1 MLNLNF
7 STILLQM
14 ANFFILA
21 FILYRF
27 LFTPLKN
34 VLKKREVETNRAMD
48 EAQIAKQDAEAM
60 RQQYIE
66 KTDNID
72 AEIAARKNEA
82 RIVIERTR
90 QQMLEEVQSRVERVE
105 AQAQEKLAQLRAE
118 AVQQHQK
125 ELGNLAANF
134 SRGILSDVVT
144 PTLQEIFQ
152 EEFLEHISEL
162 DLSSYIDTDKPSD
175 VSFVRVIMANPTTP
189 DYQSRLETI
198 VKEDLSQEVN
208 LSYEIDPSLIAGGIL
223 RFEDELIDG
232 SLQGQIDNLQ
242 KQYQEM
248 A

>member
-1 MLNLNF
+1 MLSLNI

-34 VLKKREVETNRAMD
+34 VLKRRELETTRAMD
-48 EAQIAKQDAEAM
+48 EAQIAKQEAEDM

-90 QQMLEEVQSRVERVE
+90 QQMLEEVQSRIERIE
-105 AQAQEKLAQLRAE
+105 AQTTEKLAQLRAE
-118 AVQQHQK
+118 AIQQHQK
-125 ELGNLAANF
+125 ELGNLASNF
-134 SRGILSDVVT
+134 ARGILSDVMT
-144 PTLQEIFQ
+144 PTLQDIYQ
-152 EEFLEHISEL
+152 EEFLKHLREI
-162 DLSSYIDTDKPSD
+162 DLSSYVDTDMPGD
-175 VSFVRVIMANPTTP
+175 VSFVRAIMANPTTP
-189 DYQSRLETI
+189 DYQTRLASILE
-198 VKEDLSQEVN
+198 EDLSQEVN
-208 LSYEIDPSLIAGGIL
+208 LTYEIDPSLIAGGIL

-242 KQYQEM
+242 KQYREL

>member
-48 EAQIAKQDAEAM
+48 EAQIAKQEAEAM

>member
-1 MLNLNF
+1 MLSLNI

-34 VLKKREVETNRAMD
+34 VLKKRELETTRAMD
-48 EAQIAKQDAEAM
+48 EAQIAKQEAEDM
-60 RQQYIE
+60 RQHYIE

-90 QQMLEEVQSRVERVE
+90 QQMLEEVQFRIERIEVQT
-105 AQAQEKLAQLRAE
+105 AEKLAQLRAE
-118 AVQQHQK
+118 AIQQHQK
-125 ELGNLAANF
+125 ELGNLASNF
-134 SRGILSDVVT
+134 ARGILSDVMT
-144 PTLQEIFQ
+144 PTLQDIYQ
-152 EEFLEHISEL
+152 EEFLKHLREI
-162 DLSSYIDTDKPSD
+162 DLSAYVDTDIPGD
-175 VSFVRVIMANPTTP
+175 VSFVRAIMANPMTP
-189 DYQSRLETI
+189 DYQTRLASILE
-198 VKEDLSQEVN
+198 EDLSQEVN
-208 LSYEIDPSLIAGGIL
+208 LTYEIDPSLIAGGIL

-242 KQYQEM
+242 KQYREL

>member
-1 MLNLNF
+1 MLDLNF

-34 VLKKREVETNRAMD
+34 VLKKREVETTRAMD
-48 EAQIAKQDAEAM
+48 EARIAKQEAEDM
-60 RQQYIE
+60 RQQYVE
-66 KTDNID
+66 KSDNID

-90 QQMLEEVQSRVERVE
+90 QQMLEEVQSRVERIE

-118 AVQQHQK
+118 AIQQHQK
-125 ELGNLAANF
+125 ELGSLASNF
-134 SRGILSDVVT
+134 ARGILSDVMT
-144 PTLQEIFQ
+144 PTLQEIYQ
-152 EEFLEHISEL
+152 EEFLNHLREI
-162 DLSSYIDTDKPSD
+162 DLSAYVDTDMPGD
-175 VSFVRVIMANPTTP
+175 VSFVRAIMANQTTP
-189 DYQSRLETI
+189 DYQTRLASI
-198 VKEDLSQEVN
+198 LKEDLSQEVN
-208 LSYEIDPSLIAGGIL
+208 LTYEIDPSLIAGGIL

-232 SLQGQIDNLQ
+232 SLQGQIDHLQ
-242 KQYQEM
+242 KQYREL

>member
-1 MLNLNF
+1 MLSLNI

-34 VLKKREVETNRAMD
+34 VLKRRELETTRAMD
-48 EAQIAKQDAEAM
+48 EAQIAKQEAEDM

-90 QQMLEEVQSRVERVE
+90 QQMLEEVQSRIERIE
-105 AQAQEKLAQLRAE
+105 AQTTEKLAQLRAE
-118 AVQQHQK
+118 AIQQHQK
-125 ELGNLAANF
+125 ELGNLASNF
-134 SRGILSDVVT
+134 ARGILSDVMT
-144 PTLQEIFQ
+144 PTLQEIYQ
-152 EEFLEHISEL
+152 EEFLTHLREI
-162 DLSSYIDTDKPSD
+162 DLSSYVDTVMPGD
-175 VSFVRVIMANPTTP
+175 VSFVRAIMANPTTP
-189 DYQSRLETI
+189 DYQTRLVSILE
-198 VKEDLSQEVN
+198 EDLSQEVN
-208 LSYEIDPSLIAGGIL
+208 LTYEIDPSLIAGGIL

-242 KQYQEM
+242 KQYREL

>member
-48 EAQIAKQDAEAM
+48 EAQIAKQEAEAM

-162 DLSSYIDTDKPSD
+162 DLSSYIDTDKPGD